1 MKLLTALLAS
11 AALAN
16 AAPVLAQHQADTV
29 DSTVP
34 TQLPRTAIPHHYAI
48 TVTPHADKLTFDGS
62 VAIDVDVLQ
71 PTNSLT
77 VNAADLSI
85 SKATVSANGAAPLAA
100 TVTTDADAQTATV
113 TFPRQLAPGAYRLA
127 IDYSGKINTQANGL
141 FALDYT
147 NKEGKD
153 ARALFTQ
160 FEAADARR
168 FVPSWDEPDYK
179 ATFDLTANIPANEM
193 AVSNMP
199 ASGTKTLG
207 NGMKAV
213 TFRTTPTMSS
223 YLLFFASGD
232 LERISKPAAGAEVGV
247 VASRGNAEKGR
258 LALDAEALILPYYNQ
273 YFGVPYPLPKLD
285 NVAGPGQSQFFSA
298 MENWGAIFTFERSL
312 LVDPAI
318 STEADRQRIFETE
331 AHEMAHQWFGD
342 LVTMAWWDDLWL
354 NEGFASWM
362 ATKTVQHFH
371 PDWGPEIDRVGARE
385 SAMAL
390 DSLSST
396 HPVVQ
401 EVRTVE
407 QANQAFDAIAYSK
420 GESVISMFEDFAGP
434 NVWQAGIQNYV
445 KAHAYRNTRTAD
457 LWAAVE
463 GAGAKGLK
471 EIATDFTM
479 EPGIPLIS
487 VGPTQCVNGAT
498 VTSLTQSEFSSDR
511 RSEASARP
519 LSWHVPVKASA
530 GGTVAQVVTAGRTT
544 SLSVPGCGPLLVNAG
559 QRGYFRTLYAPA
571 QAQALVALMPKL
583 PAVDQYGLTADQMVL
598 STNGYQPMATG
609 LDFLDAIPSNANA
622 RVAQRA
628 VLRWDDIH
636 DLLDQ
641 DPAARAKIEAR
652 VSRAYGPRLQQLG
665 FAPKAGES
673 AIDALLRPTLIATLG
688 EYRDPRVLAE
698 AKRLFAAW
706 QADSDAI
713 PGSLKTTWLGVIARN
728 ADAATWEA
736 IHAKAKAATG
746 FAERTSLY
754 QLLGRAQDEALAK
767 RTLELALTDEPGK
780 TLSAGMITAV
790 AQQHPRIA
798 VDFVLA
804 HLAQVNQLID
814 ISGRSSFMQRLA
826 SDSHDASL
834 IPVLEAYAKAN
845 LAESDRQ
852 PIQRAIDRIRV
863 QSSQIGRIQAETAA
877 WLAAHPQ

>member
-511 RSEASARP
+511 RGEASARP

-571 QAQALVALMPKL
+571 QAQALVTLMPKL

-877 WLAAHPQ
+877 WLAAHPH

>member
-11 AALAN
+11 AALSIG
-16 AAPVLAQHQADTV
+16 APVTAQHQVDTV
-29 DSTVP
+29 DATLP

-48 TVTPHADKLTFDGS
+48 TVTPNAAKLTFAGS
-62 VAIDVDVLQ
+62 VTIDLDVIK
-71 PTNSLT
+71 PTNALT
-77 VNAADLSI
+77 LNAADLSI
-85 SKATVSANGAAPLAA
+85 WKAMLSGKGTGALPAI
-100 TVTTDADAQTATV
+100 VTTDENAQTATL
-113 TFPRQLAPGAYRLA
+113 TFPRQLAAGAYRLT

-153 ARALFTQ
+153 ARAIFTQ

-179 ATFDLTANIPANEM
+179 ATFDLTARIPASEM

-199 ASGTKTLG
+199 AASTKALG
-207 NGMKAV
+207 NGLKAV

-232 LERISKPAAGAEVGV
+232 LERISKPTAGAEVGV
-247 VASRGNAEKGR
+247 VASRGNAENGR
-258 LALDAEALILPYYNQ
+258 LALDAEALILPYYDQ
-273 YFGVPYPLPKLD
+273 YFGTPYPLPKLD

-342 LVTMAWWDDLWL
+342 LVTMAWWGDLWL

-362 ATKTVQHFH
+362 ATKATEHFH
-371 PDWGPEIDRVGARE
+371 PDWAPEIDRVGARE
-385 SAMAL
+385 GAMGL
-390 DSLSST
+390 DALSST

-401 EVRTVE
+401 QVTTVE

-420 GESVISMFEDFAGP
+420 GESVISMLEDFAGP
-434 NVWQAGIQNYV
+434 DVWQAGIQRYV
-445 KAHAYRNTRTAD
+445 KGHAYQNTRTAD
-457 LWAAVE
+457 LWAAQE
-463 GAGAKGLK
+463 AAGAKGLTA
-471 EIATDFTM
+471 IATDFTLQ
-479 EPGIPLIS
+479 PGIPLIS
-487 VGPTQCVNGAT
+487 VGPAQCVNGAT
-498 VTSLTQSEFSSDR
+498 VTMLTQTQFSADKKADA
-511 RSEASARP
+511 EASP

-530 GGTVAQVVTAGRTT
+530 GGAVAKVVTNDRTT

-559 QRGYFRTLYAPA
+559 QRGYFRTLYSPA
-571 QAQALVALMPKL
+571 EAQALVRVMPTL
-583 PAVDQYGLTADQMVL
+583 PGVDQYGLMADQMTL
-598 STNGYQPMATG
+598 STTGYQPMAAG
-609 LDFLDAIPSNANA
+609 LDFLNAVPAQANA
-622 RVAQRA
+622 KVVQRA
-628 VLRWDDIH
+628 VQRWDDLY

-641 DPAARAKIEAR
+641 APAAQAQIAAR
-652 VSRAYGPRLQQLG
+652 VIAAYGPRLQQLG
-665 FAPKAGES
+665 FTPKAGEP
-673 AIDALLRPTLIATLG
+673 AVDALLRTTLIGTLG
-688 EYRDPRVLAE
+688 NYRDPAVLAE
-698 AKRLFAAW
+698 ARRLFSAW
-706 QADSDAI
+706 QANPDAI
-713 PGSLKTTWLGVIARN
+713 PGSLKSTWLGVIASN

-736 IHAKAKAATG
+736 IHAKAKATAG

-754 QLLGRAQDEALAK
+754 QLLGRAQDEGLAQ
-767 RTLELALTDEPGK
+767 RTLAMSLTDEPGK

-790 AQQHPRIA
+790 AQEHPTLA
-798 VDFVLA
+798 VNFVLA

-826 SDSHDASL
+826 ADSQDPAL
-834 IPVLEAYAKAN
+834 IPILEAYAKAN
-845 LAESDRQ
+845 LAETDRQ

-863 QSSQIGRIQAETAA
+863 QSSQLARIQSETAQ
-877 WLAAHPQ
+877 WLQAHPR